1 MAGRAVRA
9 EHHAQDL
16 FQRARKHGW
25 RSDALEAAIRTG
37 FCRQP
42 WTGRVRELAAA
53 GVNVCLGTDS
63 LASIH
68 PPRRAKP
75 ELNMFAEMRAFAAS
89 FPDTAPEQIVRM
101 ATEGGARA
109 LGMQRRVGGIF
120 HGSAADLIA
129 IPFSGKVGE
138 PWEAVVHHTGDV
150 SASMIDGR
158 WTHEKPKGQS

>member
-1 MAGRAVRA
+1 VAALA
-9 EHHAQDL
+9 ESGSHVVHCPRSHAY
-16 FQRARKHGW
+16 FRHPP
-25 RSDALEAAIRTG
+25 
-37 FCRQP
+37 FP
-42 WTGRVRELAAA
+42 YRELAAA

-89 FPDTAPEQIVRM
+89 FPDTAPERIVRM

-109 LGMQRRVGGIF
+109 LGMQGRVGGIF

-129 IPFSGKVGE
+129 IPFSGKAGDA
-138 PWEAVVHHTGDV
+138 WEAVVHHTGDV
-150 SASMIDGR
+150 SASMIDGC
-158 WTHEKPKGQS
+158 WTHEKPKGQSQAMEPGMK